1 VNAAFGEFF
10 CRKAVFGD
18 YRNAMFANN
27 AFRVFLINVFTART
41 VLLLGCSLT
50 DPDLL
55 AFLGAL
61 TFHTGGHL
69 GGRPLR
75 ADAHERHV
83 LHCAAQRRNAVW
95 NSHSGR

>member
-1 VNAAFGEFF
+1 VVGLA
-10 CRKAVFGD
+10 D

-41 VLLLGCSLT
+41 VLFLGCSLT